1 MFLGRLR
8 IFIVTLSAKPCVDL
22 LLRTE
27 AVLRWA
33 PVVISS
39 YLLITIVERAAMSDQ
54 PILTSLPVPT
64 QDERTMAF
72 LAHLLQ
78 VFTGFIA
85 PLVIFCVKQDSRFV
99 KFHALQSLIWQLC
112 YMALLFGVMIFFF
125 FSIFAAAFHGAFA
138 GHTPNGPPPAFIFLF
153 PFLWLFWLLGWVANV
168 VLGVLYGIKANRG
181 EWAGYPIIGNWCLP
195 KTDLATSAPA
205 KPSTPRF

>member
-1 MFLGRLR
+1 
-8 IFIVTLSAKPCVDL
+8 
-22 LLRTE
+22 LRTD
-27 AVLRWA
+27 ALHRWA
-33 PVVISS
+33 HAKNSS
-39 YLLITIVERAAMSDQ
+39 YLLIITLEGAPMADQ

-85 PLVIFCVKQDSRFV
+85 PLVIFCVKQNSRFV

-112 YMALLFGVMIFFF
+112 YMAILFGVMMIFF
-125 FSIFAAAFHGAFA
+125 FSIFATVFHAASG
-138 GHTPNGPPPAFIFLF
+138 GHTPNAPPPTFIFFF

-168 VLGVLYGIKANRG
+168 ILGIMYGIKANRG

-195 KTDLATSAPA
+195 KPDPAAPSPA
-205 KPSTPRF
+205 QPLVP